1 MMTMVVVTV
10 KVFSTF
16 LLKDDDGDNADDND
30 AHGGEIYGIRCIVLL
45 AFAQQIRVF
54 LSRS

>member
-45 AFAQQIRVF
+45 AFAQQIRLF